1 MYSSIVVIGKN
12 REIGCNNKLLWDI
25 PEDMKRFREVT
36 MGHPVI
42 VGYNTFLSFGSKP
55 LPGRTNVI
63 VTLDKEYKNDECPV
77 AYSLE
82 EAYKLAEEAPGSE
95 EIFII
100 GGASIYKQ
108 TIDKI
113 DKLYLTIVDDSPEAD
128 TFFPDYS
135 AFTKE
140 VYKKE
145 SYRGDLKYTFLELTK

>member
-12 REIGCNNKLLWDI
+12 REIGCNNQLLWDL
-25 PEDMKRFREVT
+25 PEDMARFKEIT

-63 VTLDKEYKNDECPV
+63 VNNDTGFRHDTCPV

-82 EAYKLAEEAPGSE
+82 EAYKLAEKAEGSE

-100 GGASIYKQ
+100 GGASIYEQ
-108 TIDKI
+108 TIDKV
-113 DKLYLTIVDDSPEAD
+113 DKLYLTVVDDSPEAD
-128 TFFPDYS
+128 TFFPKYDK
-135 AFTKE
+135 FTNE
-140 VYKKE
+140 VYRRG
-145 SYRGDLKYTFLELTK
+145 SSMGDLKYTFLELTK